1 MEQFKKELKQYTNS
15 EMRIVEEVCDFCTN
29 LLYNMECINTEQY
42 EANHAH
48 LLSLKKKFRKF
59 DSIVCLLEQ
68 MIMKLDLDF
77 NAYIANLER
86 LHPECWE
93 RSEKYSE
100 RLFRIDHAESLELQ
114 RLRNISF

>member
-1 MEQFKKELKQYTNS
+1 MKQFKKELKQYTNS
-15 EMRIVEEVCDFCTN
+15 EMRIVEEVCDFCVN

-42 EANHAH
+42 EVNRAH
-48 LLSLKKKFRKF
+48 LLSLYKKFKKF
-59 DSIVCLLEQ
+59 DSIVFFLEQ

-77 NAYIANLER
+77 DTYTANLER

-93 RSEKYSE
+93 RSEKYFE
-100 RLFRIDHAESLELQ
+100 RVFRIDHAEYLEFQ